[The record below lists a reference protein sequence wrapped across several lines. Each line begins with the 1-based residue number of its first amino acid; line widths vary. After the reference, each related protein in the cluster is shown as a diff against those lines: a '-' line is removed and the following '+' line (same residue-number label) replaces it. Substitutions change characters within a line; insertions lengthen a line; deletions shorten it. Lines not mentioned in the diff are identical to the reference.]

1 MANIRPV
8 GIRLAVGVERWT
20 RDTGGTVVADTM
32 SDAVVDNV
40 PLPSRS
46 PRTGGLATAGPS
58 AAQTAAAL
66 VRSMGLVGLVRP
78 ATTPTAFPDSAAIS
92 PVIAPV
98 TEPGPHP
105 DPPAPAKPAGR
116 PKAVT
121 KVVRGTGRA
130 HSAVPRLRLAAGTGV
145 AAGTNSGNIA
155 GGLGAP
161 DRMLPVIHQL
171 RPLLPGGGLRR
182 GSTVATSGATS
193 LVIGLLAAASRA
205 GSWCAVVGLPTFG
218 TAAAAEAGVELSR
231 LALVPYPGPEWS
243 TVVAAMLDGVDVV
256 VTAPPGPVAA
266 GLTGRLA
273 ARARQ
278 RGSVLIGYGR
288 WPGADVLLTS
298 TRGDWEGLDGGRGRL
313 RKRKLTVTARGRGAA
328 AQPKEATFWLPA
340 YEALGAG
347 WSVDRWR
354 EGSDTSRYAAQPPGA
369 GAERTLSLIPPPD
382 ITIAPD
388 GPFVDER
395 EDESDYT
402 RQEAAS

>member
-1 MANIRPV
+1 MEHAIQG
-8 GIRLAVGVERWT
+8 GI
-20 RDTGGTVVADTM
+20 VVADTM
-32 SDAVVDNV
+32 GDIVVDNI

-46 PRTGGLATAGPS
+46 PGAGGLATAAAGSS
-58 AAQTAAAL
+58 AAATAAAL
-66 VRSMGLVGLVRP
+66 VRSIGLVGLVRP
-78 ATTPTAFPDSAAIS
+78 ATTPTLPGPTAIL
-92 PVIAPV
+92 PV
-98 TEPGPHP
+98 TEPATEPGPNP
-105 DPPAPAKPAGR
+105 DPPAEAERAAR

-121 KVVRGTGRA
+121 KVVRGPGRA
-130 HSAVPRLRLAAGTGV
+130 HSAAPRLRVAAGTGV

-161 DRMLPVIHQL
+161 DRILPVIHQL

-205 GSWCAVVGLPTFG
+205 GSWCAVVGLPTFSA
-218 TAAAAEAGVELSR
+218 AAAAEAGVELSR

-243 TVVAAMLDGVDVV
+243 TVVAALLDGVDVV

-266 GLTGRLA
+266 SLTGRLA

-298 TRGDWEGLDGGRGRL
+298 TRGDWEGLDDGRGRL

-340 YEALGAG
+340 YAAMGEG

-354 EGSDTSRYAAQPPGA
+354 ERNHTSRCVAQPRGA
-369 GAERTLSLIPPPD
+369 CVERTLSLLPPPD
-382 ITIAPD
+382 LTIVPD
-388 GPFVDER
+388 GPIVDAR
-395 EDESDYT
+395 EDALDFA

>member
-1 MANIRPV
+1 
-8 GIRLAVGVERWT
+8 
-20 RDTGGTVVADTM
+20 VADTLG
-32 SDAVVDNV
+32 DIVVDNM
-40 PLPSRS
+40 PLP
-46 PRTGGLATAGPS
+46 ATTADSS
-58 AAQTAAAL
+58 AAATAAAL

-78 ATTPTAFPDSAAIS
+78 ATTPITLPGPTAIS
-92 PVIAPV
+92 PATLSITEPA
-98 TEPGPHP
+98 TEPGRNP
-105 DPPAPAKPAGR
+105 DPPAEAERAAR

-130 HSAVPRLRLAAGTGV
+130 HSAAPRLRVAAGTGV

-218 TAAAAEAGVELSR
+218 ATAAAEAGVELSR

-243 TVVAAMLDGVDVV
+243 TVVAALLDGVDVV

-266 GLTGRLA
+266 SLTGRLA

-298 TRGDWEGLDGGRGRL
+298 TRGDWEGLDDGRGRL

-328 AQPKEATFWLPA
+328 AQPKEATFWLPTYA
-340 YEALGAG
+340 AMGEG

-354 EGSDTSRYAAQPPGA
+354 ERNHTSACGD
-369 GAERTLSLIPPPD
+369 RTLSLVPPPG
-382 ITIAPD
+382 ITIVPD
-388 GPFVDER
+388 GPISDGPIVDAR
-395 EDESDYT
+395 EDALGYA